1 MKAVAKKEGL
11 EPEFVLQGIAEG
23 LIVIPANINHRGVE
37 PCGIGKG
44 LRTKVNANFGT
55 SSDFADV
62 NTELEKLRAAVDAQT
77 DTVMDL
83 STGGDITAIRRA
95 ILAATSLPL
104 GTVPI
109 YQAGIE
115 AINRWGSIV
124 AMPVDHLF
132 AAIQEQA

>member
-1 MKAVAKKEGL
+1 MTQLELARKGIVSLAMKTVAQIEGVDTGL
-11 EPEFVLQGIAEG
+11 MLQGVAEG
-23 LIVIPANINHRGVE
+23 LIVIPANINHRGVK

-55 SSDFADV
+55 SSDYADV
-62 NTELEKLRAAVDAQT
+62 ETELEKLRAAVDAQT

-95 ILAATSLPL
+95 IIAATSLPI

-109 YQAGIE
+109 YKAGIK
-115 AINRWGSIV
+115 A
-124 AMPVDHLF
+124 
-132 AAIQEQA
+132 